1 MKGRYR
7 CDPAESDTGEF
18 LLFFLLFMNLSSF
31 GLRVS
36 GESGFIKKAAPVI
49 SRSRKETDIPFLLIT
64 LADILEQQLN

>member
-1 MKGRYR
+1 MKGKYR

-18 LLFFLLFMNLSSF
+18 LLFMNLPSF